1 MSVLIAL
8 GIGALILL
16 RLAVEGIQEMVV
28 QYKVN
33 KSRREQI
40 EFEKQVGQAVLAYFE
55 KEKEREEREA
65 PPPGL
70 TKEDVLHIVYL
81 WCIGRSQ
88 REDKVEKKIFVEDDS
103 VRWNHQAQRW
113 EVKARSLDKTI
124 HYILYLDENNEV
136 QEEIVDEQ
144 RSQNAHS

>member
-8 GIGALILL
+8 GIGAFILL
-16 RLAVEGIQEMVV
+16 RLAIEGIQEMVV
-28 QYKVN
+28 QHKVN
-33 KSRREQI
+33 KRRHEQI
-40 EFEKQVGQAVLAYFE
+40 EFEKQVGQAMLAYF
-55 KEKEREEREA
+55 EKEREERET

-70 TKEDVLHIVYL
+70 TKEDVLRIVYW
-81 WCIGRSQ
+81 WCIGRNQ
-88 REDKVEKKIFVEDDS
+88 GDDNIEKKIFVEDDS
-103 VRWNHQAQRW
+103 VRWNHPAQRW

-144 RSQNAHS
+144 RSQSAHS